1 MGLDSVGAAD
11 LGLLSVGVRRGR
23 NFGGGP
29 RETLDFSAANNWQE
43 IYVIICGGRGNGMSI
58 MIDLPPAM
66 AQEARGVRR
75 SATRKSENLI

>member
-1 MGLDSVGAAD
+1 MPLADEKAALTD
-11 LGLLSVGVRRGR
+11 ALE
-23 NFGGGP
+23 F
-29 RETLDFSAANNWQE
+29 ETLDFSAANNWRG

-75 SATRKSENLI
+75 SATRKSKI